1 MHSMFSEAAA
11 FNQLLSFDTSKVTDV
26 RIYVFGVQQ
35 RNERPNS
42 DFLFPIQLAI
52 RCTECLMKQKPSI
65 NHYLST
71 LVWLQMWEI
80 IFVWSLTAMRN
91 QILNSRSLPNL
102 SDELHVLFCNRL
114 QSEPVLFWTQFR
126 QSDHFSTH
134 ICTHCMRWQRWPDKC
149 NWFVLC
155 CLFVV
160 PMEGALIIQ
169 KNRVLLYSKGKCE
182 NRCR

>member
-1 MHSMFSEAAA
+1 MMHSMFSEAAA

-71 LVWLQMWEI
+71 LVWLQM
-80 IFVWSLTAMRN
+80 
-91 QILNSRSLPNL
+91 
-102 SDELHVLFCNRL
+102 
-114 QSEPVLFWTQFR
+114 
-126 QSDHFSTH
+126 
-134 ICTHCMRWQRWPDKC
+134 
-149 NWFVLC
+149 
-155 CLFVV
+155 
-160 PMEGALIIQ
+160 
-169 KNRVLLYSKGKCE
+169 
-182 NRCR
+182 